1 MHFYLRHVISVS
13 FHRIT
18 VLKIKDNE
26 VLENSIKWQTS
37 LWKPSYVV
45 WNWKKTNFSVFL
57 AKRIETLSAVKSKPF
72 SYKIDVNRNAR
83 LHWKSLMWRSNVKTT
98 PNVNYALNSS
108 RATKSPVW
116 PFMLAR
122 AAGTHCTAFD
132 NVLCILGGPMHVYGS
147 YFLLPVHAYIPTH
160 ILYMWLDTFDCDVRA
175 WQSKL
180 SYRFLSAF
188 ITRKIAQINWK

>member
-1 MHFYLRHVISVS
+1 MHFYLRHVTSVS

-18 VLKIKDNE
+18 VLKITDNE
-26 VLENSIKWQTS
+26 VLENGIKWQMS

-122 AAGTHCTAFD
+122 TVLYLIMCSVFEEDLCMCT
-132 NVLCILGGPMHVYGS
+132 GS
-147 YFLLPVHAYIPTH
+147 VRVIFPVT
-160 ILYMWLDTFDCDVRA
+160 L
-175 WQSKL
+175 
-180 SYRFLSAF
+180 
-188 ITRKIAQINWK
+188 